1 MASTMIKRV
10 MRTNYL
16 LPPLDMSTRQ
26 ALYEAG
32 DRSIDSDANFCSC
45 MHTYKLVR
53 SHSYPFFLFVT
64 STYRSFYLACLQGMD
79 ANLARH
85 GRPPPA
91 SSCYSQRRPVVGRR
105 RTPEWAPLVPPAT
118 PRCRHGLNIFW
129 IDYLCIIILLL

>member
-1 MASTMIKRV
+1 MIKRV

-53 SHSYPFFLFVT
+53 SHSYPFFFVT
-64 STYRSFYLACLQGMD
+64 GTRARIYIYIACLQETRRI
-79 ANLARH
+79 ARAFA
-85 GRPPPA
+85 R
-91 SSCYSQRRPVVGRR
+91 
-105 RTPEWAPLVPPAT
+105 LVLKIQKFA
-118 PRCRHGLNIFW
+118 CR
-129 IDYLCIIILLL
+129 YILT